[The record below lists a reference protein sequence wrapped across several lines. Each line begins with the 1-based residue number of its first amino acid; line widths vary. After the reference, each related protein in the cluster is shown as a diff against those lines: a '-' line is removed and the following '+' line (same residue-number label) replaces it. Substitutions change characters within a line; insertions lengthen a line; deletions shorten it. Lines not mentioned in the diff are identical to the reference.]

1 MCWEELVEDM
11 SRLLGDNHTKANDDD
26 VSGLQ
31 SSSHLTCVALEAPKS
46 HTHSQPV
53 RFLAHDVKKTR
64 IGTHEVTVQDFHL
77 L

>member
-1 MCWEELVEDM
+1 MLGGVEDV
-11 SRLLGDNHTKANDDD
+11 SRLPGDNHTNANDDD
-26 VSGLQ
+26 VSDLQ

-53 RFLAHDVKKTR
+53 RFLAHDVMKSR
-64 IGTHEVTVQDFHL
+64 IGTHDVTVQDFNL